1 MTSTD
6 IFPGAVAEERGISN
20 KRIVVITRAGK
31 NYFQK
36 SIECVEISAKITSWR
51 PFFGISA

>member
-36 SIECVEISAKITSWR
+36 SIECVEISAKITS
-51 PFFGISA
+51 